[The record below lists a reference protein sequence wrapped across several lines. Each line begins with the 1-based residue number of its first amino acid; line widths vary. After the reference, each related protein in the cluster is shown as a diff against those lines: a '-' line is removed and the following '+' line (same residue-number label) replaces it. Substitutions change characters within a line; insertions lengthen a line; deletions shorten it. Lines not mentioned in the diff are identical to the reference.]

1 MNEKTKSISNALLF
15 IFSIL
20 LLTTCD
26 QTFEPLAE
34 NDQYYFSIYGYLD
47 VSADTQW
54 VRIGTP
60 RETLNDNPNLS
71 GITVTVQN
79 MESGDIVE
87 LKDSLFT
94 PENFLNYWTT
104 ADIESDQT
112 YRIKVEGEVGKSSHA
127 DIITPPKLPTPLVL
141 ENTYT
146 PLGFSVYV
154 DDVVEH
160 VADIQS
166 KWYVILNPETDPI
179 KKTFTFNYRDEMEHV
194 EVYDG
199 SFTAFAP
206 LEDEE
211 SRIESSVGNNEY
223 KVVYKQFF
231 VAAVGP
237 GWNDNISS
245 IEDLEYFIST
255 TSSNVENGL
264 GYIIGIDSKWV
275 PYKVC
280 TNDQKSVAV
289 PCPPEKPYW

>member
-1 MNEKTKSISNALLF
+1 MRKINSVSITFLF
-15 IFSIL
+15 IGFYLFLNS
-20 LLTTCD
+20 CN

-60 RETLNDNPNLS
+60 RETLEANPDLS
-71 GITVTVQN
+71 GITVTVEN
-79 MESGDIVE
+79 MESGEIVE
-87 LKDSLFT
+87 MQDSLFT

-104 ADIESDQT
+104 ADIESEQT
-112 YRIKVEGEVGKSSHA
+112 YRIKVEGEDGKSSHV
-127 DIITPPKLPTPLVL
+127 DITTPPKLPTPLVL
-141 ENTYT
+141 ENTYA

-160 VADIQS
+160 IADIQS
-166 KWYVILNPETDPI
+166 KWYVILNPDTDPI
-179 KKTFTFNYRDEMEHV
+179 KKTFTFNYRKEVEHV

-199 SFTAFAP
+199 AFTAFAP

-211 SRIESSVGNNEY
+211 GRIESTAGVNDY

-231 VAAVGP
+231 VAAAGP
-237 GWNDNISS
+237 EWNDDISS
-245 IEDLEYFIST
+245 IDDLEYFINS

-264 GYIIGIDSKWV
+264 GYVIGIDSKYV

-280 TNDQKSVAV
+280 TNEQKSVAV
-289 PCPPEKPYW
+289 PCPEEEPYW